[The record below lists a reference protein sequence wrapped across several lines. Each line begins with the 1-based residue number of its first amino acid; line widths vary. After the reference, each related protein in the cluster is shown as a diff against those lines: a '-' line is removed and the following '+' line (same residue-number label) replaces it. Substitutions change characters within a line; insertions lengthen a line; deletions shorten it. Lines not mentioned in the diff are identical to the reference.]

1 MEGGG
6 EVSDTEYPHCGC
18 ADFWPGQGH
27 HPDCPVRHKFET
39 LERENAAMRVRIEEL
54 ESSLDG
60 KMSAVLENADPALR
74 SAIATIEIDNAAM
87 REAIRV
93 AHDAL
98 ANVSTTFG
106 RTPAQDAALSKLQP
120 FLP

>member
-1 MEGGG
+1 M
-6 EVSDTEYPHCGC
+6 SDTEYPHCGC